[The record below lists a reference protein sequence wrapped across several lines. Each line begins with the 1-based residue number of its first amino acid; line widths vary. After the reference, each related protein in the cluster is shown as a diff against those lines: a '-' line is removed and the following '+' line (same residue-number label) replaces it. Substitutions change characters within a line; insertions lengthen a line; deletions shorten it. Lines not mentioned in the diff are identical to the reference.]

1 LAANDLQEL
10 SGRGR
15 RGSRTCCIGITR
27 SQISRGLRVAIITIA
42 MSPRARSRP
51 MSPII
56 SRASARAQRRERLV
70 EQKDAR

>member
-1 LAANDLQEL
+1 MALEGDLAVLHRHHPVADLE
-10 SGRGR
+10 
-15 RGSRTCCIGITR
+15 
-27 SQISRGLRVAIITIA
+27 GLRVTIITIA

-51 MSPII
+51 MSRII